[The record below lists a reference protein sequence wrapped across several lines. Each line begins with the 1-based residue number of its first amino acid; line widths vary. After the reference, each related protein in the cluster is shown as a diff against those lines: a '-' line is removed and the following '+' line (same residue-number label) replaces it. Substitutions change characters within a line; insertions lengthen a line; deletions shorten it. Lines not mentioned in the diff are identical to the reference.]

1 MVLNIHILW
10 DGFFLK
16 KKQEI
21 EVIQKKID
29 EKINHTNFI
38 KYKAPNIIMLSCM
51 DYKFISLTNYSD
63 KSCFLTIWNHI

>member
-1 MVLNIHILW
+1 MRRI
-10 DGFFLK
+10 FFK

-63 KSCFLTIWNHI
+63 KSCFLTI